1 MGSLKYAHV
10 DSFADQC
17 YFRPACIL
25 FLLQGVF
32 EPMEIFYHLVNILNA
47 AVMLFNPF
55 RPENVLFI
63 HYKPR
68 IAVAILDL

>member
-17 YFRPACIL
+17 YFRPPCIL

-32 EPMEIFYHLVNILNA
+32 EPVETFYHLVNNKNSPMKIS
-47 AVMLFNPF
+47 F
-55 RPENVLFI
+55 
-63 HYKPR
+63 
-68 IAVAILDL
+68 